1 MALLR
6 DYHAA
11 LGPIVARYEG
21 TLQQRV
27 VRHCHLPEREIMTG
41 IGPVRQPWVRAT
53 AKLLRANAP
62 GTRHRSCRGTRGA
75 RSALSC

>member
-11 LGPIVARYEG
+11 LGPNVARYEG

-27 VRHCHLPEREIMTG
+27 VRHCHLSTCGGKSRI
-41 IGPVRQPWVRAT
+41 RYFR
-53 AKLLRANAP
+53 N
-62 GTRHRSCRGTRGA
+62 
-75 RSALSC
+75 

>member
-11 LGPIVARYEG
+11 LGPIVASYEG

-27 VRHCHLPEREIMTG
+27 VRHGHLPERKIMTG
-41 IGPVRQPWVRAT
+41 IGPVRQPWVRDREA
-53 AKLLRANAP
+53 AEGERARHSPSILPRNA
-62 GTRHRSCRGTRGA
+62 
-75 RSALSC
+75 ALEAP